1 MSVARKKE
9 FPDVAEVNFNAG
21 LKSEPEIPVEIPFD
35 EKTLPRQTYYITA
48 LQMEA
53 VSVMSYEERKGKS
66 ELIREM
72 MDQYIP
78 QKYMEIAAQRLKK
91 QRKK

>member
-1 MSVARKKE
+1 VAKKKE
-9 FPDVAEVNFNAG
+9 FPDVAETNFNAG
-21 LKSEPEIPVEIPFD
+21 LTSEPEIPIDVPFD

-53 VSVMSYEERKGKS
+53 VSVMSYEECKGKS

-78 QKYMEIAAQRLKK
+78 PKYMEIAAQRLKNR
-91 QRKK
+91 RKKK